1 MIPRSFG
8 ETPSH
13 SRIALL
19 LLLHTPAAMAL
30 PDNYGSVSGYIMV
43 VHEIQSDT
51 IHASRGAMI
60 TIECKFGVSRDLDG
74 NESSDRGSITVLGDD
89 QKWCVD

>member
-8 ETPSH
+8 ETLSY

-30 PDNYGSVSGYIMV
+30 PDDYGSVSGYIMF

-51 IHASRGAMI
+51 IHASRRPMM
-60 TIECKFGVSRDLDG
+60 TIECKFGVSRDLVG
-74 NESSDRGSITVLGDD
+74 MSRVIRVRL
-89 QKWCVD
+89 QC